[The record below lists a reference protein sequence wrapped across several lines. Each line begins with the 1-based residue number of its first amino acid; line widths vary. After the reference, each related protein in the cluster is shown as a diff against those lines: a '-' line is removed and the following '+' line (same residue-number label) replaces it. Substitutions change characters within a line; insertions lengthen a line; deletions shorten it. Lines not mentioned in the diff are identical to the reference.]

1 MKQNFDSVGISHIET
16 QILSLTPSGRRIETD
31 YLRAQP
37 LQWIH
42 EQFDLTDRQ
51 SEQLQSMDSLYLQ
64 RIAAGVADSWDR
76 GRLITF
82 YKEEPTV
89 RQVADKSPKDI
100 IFSRQ
105 STQSQTFGQEPD
117 EALEQVA
124 IWIRYRL

>member
-1 MKQNFDSVGISHIET
+1 MKQHFDSVGVSHTET
-16 QILSLTPSGRRIETD
+16 QILSLAPGERRTETD

-42 EQFDLTDRQ
+42 EHFDLTGRQ
-51 SEQLQSMDSLYLQ
+51 SEQLQSIDPIFLQ
-64 RIAAGVADSWDR
+64 RIATGIADSWDQ

-105 STQSQTFGQEPD
+105 TTQSQTFGNTSD

-124 IWIRYRL
+124 IWIRYR

>member
-1 MKQNFDSVGISHIET
+1 MKQNFDSVGVSHIESL
-16 QILSLTPSGRRIETD
+16 ILSLSSSSRRLETD

-37 LQWIH
+37 VEWINEH
-42 EQFDLTDRQ
+42 FDLTDRQ
-51 SEQLQSMDSLYLQ
+51 YEQLQSLDSLYLQ
-64 RIAAGVADSWDR
+64 RIATGVADSWDQ

-105 STQSQTFGQEPD
+105 STQSQTFGSKPD

-124 IWIRYRL
+124 IWIRYR

>member
-1 MKQNFDSVGISHIET
+1 MKQKFDNHGVSHVET
-16 QILSLTPSGRRIETD
+16 RLLSLSPSGRRLETD

-37 LQWIH
+37 VRWI
-42 EQFDLTDRQ
+42 EETFDLRDSQRQ
-51 SEQLQSMDSLYLQ
+51 QLLAIDSTFLQ
-64 RIAAGVADSWDR
+64 RIATGVADSWDQ
-76 GRLITF
+76 GRLISF

-105 STQSQTFGQEPD
+105 STQSQTFGSKPD
-117 EALEQVA
+117 GALEQVA